1 MRKAMVG
8 SLSWI
13 PGIGAS
19 DGGRL
24 GGRRRGAE
32 PRSSTAYQVK
42 ATLVG
47 IDLATKQITYV
58 DAGSGQLRAAKLSEQ
73 ALPQAVKLTSGQRVT
88 LHCRGASESDQPI
101 VDSIKKRGSHKKLWI
116 LGLSLAFVIGSIVAV
131 ANAEPI

>member
-8 SLSWI
+8 CLAGYLALALPTADAWAAGDVAQS
-13 PGIGAS
+13 PG
-19 DGGRL
+19 
-24 GGRRRGAE
+24 
-32 PRSSTAYQVK
+32 SSTAYQVK

-101 VDSIKKRGSHKKLWI
+101 VDSIKKRGSHKKL
-116 LGLSLAFVIGSIVAV
+116 
-131 ANAEPI
+131 